1 MERWAKKMNEAK
13 VAKSNAVKHAQLLQK
28 EQEAKEEALRKQIQI
43 EIMQSSMK
51 SKPDISRV

>member
-13 VAKSNAVKHAQLLQK
+13 VAKSNAAKQAQLMLR

-43 EIMQSSMK
+43 EIMQNTTK
-51 SKPDISRV
+51 SKPAAMKV

>member
-13 VAKSNAVKHAQLLQK
+13 IAKSNAAKQAQLMQR

-43 EIMQSSMK
+43 EIIQNSTKTKPVTMK
-51 SKPDISRV
+51 V